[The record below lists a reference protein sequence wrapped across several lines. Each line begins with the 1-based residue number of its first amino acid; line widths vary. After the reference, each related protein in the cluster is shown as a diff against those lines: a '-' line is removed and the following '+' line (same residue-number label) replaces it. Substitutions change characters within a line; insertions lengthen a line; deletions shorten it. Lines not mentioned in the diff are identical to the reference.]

1 MKRKIRGFCFH
12 NFSSTVLICVQA
24 HAQLGNCSTLQS
36 WGRVHYARSTLRLF
50 WLEGSLFASVKL
62 SYRCS
67 HLDYKE
73 YLGLSPLRCERLT
86 MENSLGT
93 SSDQWGTQTSHQ
105 NLRAVS
111 SLVLIG
117 MSECFESWYLT
128 NKSHWQ
134 DGCMNGLNCSQEIP
148 FTLWMREW
156 NQQQQINSS
165 FSSQF

>member
-1 MKRKIRGFCFH
+1 MDIIIKSVHSIVQYTFFIFFINSYFILYFKIRSWGFCLH
-12 NFSSTVLICVQA
+12 NLSSGVSIRAQA

-86 MENSLGT
+86 KENSLET

-111 SLVLIG
+111 SLVWIG
-117 MSECFESWYLT
+117 MSECFESYT
-128 NKSHWQ
+128 
-134 DGCMNGLNCSQEIP
+134 LN
-148 FTLWMREW
+148 
-156 NQQQQINSS
+156 
-165 FSSQF
+165 

>member
-1 MKRKIRGFCFH
+1 MKIRFPPAIYIYISKFKNDGSEMDITINSIHSIVQYTFSCFLLIYISIYLRKIRGFCFH
-12 NFSSTVLICVQA
+12 NFSSTVLIRVQA

-73 YLGLSPLRCERLT
+73 YLGLSPLRCKRLT

-93 SSDQWGTQTSHQ
+93 SSDQ
-105 NLRAVS
+105 
-111 SLVLIG
+111 
-117 MSECFESWYLT
+117 
-128 NKSHWQ
+128 
-134 DGCMNGLNCSQEIP
+134 
-148 FTLWMREW
+148 
-156 NQQQQINSS
+156 
-165 FSSQF
+165 